1 MRALRVALVLLPVV
15 VIGAG
20 IAWWSWSAANEVVP
34 LERDWSAVVTVLAGD
49 GVAEWRD
56 GEAYRAR
63 FTDPFGVAA
72 AADGTVYVADGIASH
87 RIRAISPDGSHV
99 TTLAGGM
106 RGFADGSGSEA
117 RFDTPSGLAVA
128 PDGTIYVADTGNN
141 AVRSITPDGIVTTI
155 AGNGTAGFRDGAS
168 GEALFNG
175 PVGVAVSASGRVFVA
190 DTYNDKIRVVEP
202 DGRVATFAPDA
213 VFNTPSGVA
222 VDASGRVYVADTR
235 NRVVQQIDP
244 SGASATAFGFATLSR
259 PVGIAIAPDGDVY
272 VTDERGGVVVIH
284 PDGSSRTVAG
294 SVPGFRDGPG
304 LDARFRRPT
313 GIAFAGPGRLIVADA
328 GNALVRLVAAPS
340 RLAFRAPPAPHIEPQ
355 FDIETF
361 RAQPLVWPVEP
372 IEGPHEIAGTVGE
385 ARGGE
390 GGERMHLGI
399 DVRADQG
406 TVVYAVRDGTAAS
419 PSSLEA
425 FSTLTETI
433 ALGPLTYIHI
443 RAGRARGN
451 TLFDR
456 SRFVPTFDERGKL
469 TDLRVRRGARFAA
482 GEAVGT
488 VNAFNHVH
496 LNVGWSGEEYNA
508 LDLRLVQ
515 FEDSVPPVIA
525 PRGIQLID
533 EQQLPI
539 KERVRGRVV
548 VRGPVQIVV
557 DAWDQSNESR
567 PGRRLG
573 LYDLGYQVLLPDGTP
588 APGFEAVRHT
598 MRFDRFTI
606 DPDAARLVYAS
617 GSGIP
622 FYGNRR
628 TRFLYT
634 VTNTLKNGVAARGVW
649 DATQLP
655 PADYVLRVWAADVN
669 GNIATANRDL
679 AVTVAHGG
687 DGGNGLTTEQ
697 RSNGGRTEKID

>member
-1 MRALRVALVLLPVV
+1 MRSLRVVMLLALVA
-15 VIGAG
+15 IAG
-20 IAWWSWSAANEVVP
+20 GVAWWSWSAADEVAP

-56 GEAYRAR
+56 GDAYRAR
-63 FTDPFGVAA
+63 FTDPFGVATA
-72 AADGTVYVADGIASH
+72 TDGTIYVADGVGSH
-87 RIRAISPDGSHV
+87 RIRAISPDGRV
-99 TTLAGGM
+99 TTLAGGT
-106 RGFADGSGSEA
+106 RGFADGVGVAA
-117 RFDTPSGLAVA
+117 RFDTPSALAVA
-128 PDGTIYVADTGNN
+128 SDGTIYVADTGNN
-141 AVRSITPDGIVTTI
+141 VIRQIAHDGSVTTL
-155 AGNGTAGFRDGAS
+155 AGSGTVGYRDGAAS
-168 GEALFNG
+168 EAQFNG
-175 PVGVAVSASGRVFVA
+175 PIGVAVSSSGRVFVA
-190 DTYNDKIRVVEP
+190 DTYNDRIRVVEP
-202 DGRVATFAPDA
+202 DGRVATLATDA

-235 NRVVQQIDP
+235 NHVVQQIDP
-244 SGASATAFGFATLSR
+244 SGTSAIPFGFAALSR
-259 PVGIAIAPDGDVY
+259 PVGIAVAPDGDVF
-272 VTDERGGVVVIH
+272 VTDERGGVIAIH

-294 SVPGFRDGPG
+294 SIPGFRDGPG

-313 GIAFAGPGRLIVADA
+313 GIAIAAAGRLIVADA
-328 GNALVRLVAAPS
+328 GNALVRMVAAPS
-340 RLAFRAPPAPHIEPQ
+340 RLEFRAPPAPNIEPQ

-361 RAQPLVWPVEP
+361 RAEPLVWPVEP

-385 ARGGE
+385 ARGE

-399 DVRADQG
+399 DVRAEQG
-406 TVVYAVRDGTAAS
+406 SVVYAVRDGTAVS

-425 FSTLTETI
+425 FNTLSETL
-433 ALGPLTYIHI
+433 ALGPLTYIHV
-443 RAGRARGN
+443 RAGRTRGN
-451 TLFDR
+451 AMFDP
-456 SRFVPTFDERGKL
+456 SRFVPTYDERGKL
-469 TDLRVRRGARFAA
+469 RDLRVRRGARFAA
-482 GEAVGT
+482 GEIVGT

-515 FEDSVPPVIA
+515 FEDSVPPMIA
-525 PRGIQLID
+525 PRGIQLLD
-533 EQQLPI
+533 AQQLPI

-588 APGFEAVRHT
+588 APGFETVRHT

-606 DPDAARLVYAS
+606 DPEAARLVYAS

-628 TRFLYT
+628 TRFLYL
-634 VTNTLKNGVAARGVW
+634 VTNTLRNGLAARGVW
-649 DATQLP
+649 D
-655 PADYVLRVWAADVN
+655 PAALTPGDYVVRIWAADVN
-669 GNIATANRDL
+669 GNVATANRDL
-679 AVTVAHGG
+679 AVTLPRCDAS
-687 DGGNGLTTEQ
+687 GLPLP
-697 RSNGGRTEKID
+697 SPDSDC